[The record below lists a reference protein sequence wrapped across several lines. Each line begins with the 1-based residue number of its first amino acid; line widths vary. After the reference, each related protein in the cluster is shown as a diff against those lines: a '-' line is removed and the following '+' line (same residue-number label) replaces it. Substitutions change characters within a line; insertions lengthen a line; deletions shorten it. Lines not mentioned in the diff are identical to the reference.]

1 MESDPDSELEPLSK
15 TQLKQEATRLQELG
29 KKLTNYSP
37 GFLQKLP
44 IEGVLISAIAE
55 FNRLPNSHGA
65 RRRQLQFIGKLM
77 RDCDY
82 ELITSTI
89 AKLENPRVAVNNQQ
103 SESNSWCDRI
113 LLTGDTEINALLELH
128 PHLQRQTLRQ
138 LRREYSRAK
147 EGSREKFKNKLQNYL
162 QDQLAN

>member
-1 MESDPDSELEPLSK
+1 MQSDPNSELEPLSK
-15 TQLKQEATRLQELG
+15 TQLKQEATKLQQLG
-29 KKLTNYSP
+29 KKLTTYNP

-44 IEGVLISAIAE
+44 IQDVLITAIAE

-82 ELITSTI
+82 ELISRTI
-89 AKLENPRVAVNNQQ
+89 AKLENPGVVENKQQ
-103 SESNSWCDRI
+103 SELNAWCDRI
-113 LLTGDTEINALLELH
+113 LLTGDPEINALLELY

-147 EGSREKFKNKLQNYL
+147 EDSRKKFKNKLQNYL
-162 QDQLAN
+162 QNQLGS